1 MTGLLVVGL
10 DSAPEDIPDWS
21 AAEDNDKRV
30 CARPLGPAPIPPACN
45 DCRCP
50 LAAKV
55 SHLAALPIGSHA
67 LHLTRGPL
75 SPVLCHALAP
85 LCPFGELQTAMEG
98 TRPVASVLGFC
109 LFCTNSQGR
118 DPSTRRGAGPTA
130 AILT

>member
-1 MTGLLVVGL
+1 M
-10 DSAPEDIPDWS
+10 
-21 AAEDNDKRV
+21 
-30 CARPLGPAPIPPACN
+30 
-45 DCRCP
+45 
-50 LAAKV
+50 AAKV

-75 SPVLCHALAP
+75 EPALCSGMLYVLWNALAP

-98 TRPVASVLGFC
+98 TRPVAFVLGLG

-130 AILT
+130 AILP